1 MTAKKDFSV
10 SIAMATYNGAK
21 YLQEQLDS
29 FATQTRLPDE
39 LIVCD
44 DGSEDETIAIVE
56 EFSQRAPFAVR
67 LIKNPKN
74 LGFIK
79 NFEKALSL
87 CTGDLIFFSDQDD
100 VWFPEKVQYIERT
113 FQEEDG
119 RLLVIHDGQ
128 LVDERL
134 HWYGATNLGQVRAG
148 FGDDGH
154 YITGALSIM
163 HKDLKPYILPFPD
176 DLTVGHDVWIH
187 LIAKFLG
194 TRLVIEKPLQ
204 LIRRHSSNTSAWVAS
219 SATKISRLSVFQ
231 SHLSTSPAISYQD
244 RIYLN
249 ESLQKCLGHIQSDKA
264 CKFPAYTIDGSLNY
278 LKDERRALEDR
289 AGLLKAGVLA
299 RKGGALRMLVRGEYK
314 YFNGFMSFLR
324 DMVR

>member
-1 MTAKKDFSV
+1 MTEKKDFSV

-29 FATQTRLPDE
+29 FATQSRLPDE
-39 LIVCD
+39 LVVCD
-44 DGSEDETIAIVE
+44 DSSEDETISIIE

-79 NFEKALSL
+79 NFEKALAL
-87 CTGDLIFFSDQDD
+87 CAGDLIFFSDQDD
-100 VWFPEKVQYIERT
+100 VWFPEKVQYIART
-113 FQEEDG
+113 FQEKDG

-134 HWYGATNLGQVRAG
+134 HWYGATNIGQVRAG

-154 YITGALSIM
+154 YITGALSII
-163 HKDLKPYILPFPD
+163 HKDLNPYILPFPD
-176 DLTVGHDVWIH
+176 DLNVGHDVWIH

-194 TRLVIEKPLQ
+194 KRVVIERPLQ
-204 LIRRHSSNTSAWVAS
+204 LIRRHSTNTSDWVAS
-219 SATKISRLSVFQ
+219 STTKISRLSVFQ
-231 SHLSTSPAISYQD
+231 SHLSTTPAISYQD
-244 RIYLN
+244 RIDLN
-249 ESLQKCLGHIQSDKA
+249 ESLQKRLEHIQSNKA
-264 CKFPAYTIDGSLNY
+264 GKFPACTIDASLNY
-278 LKDERRALEDR
+278 LKAERRALDDR
-289 AGLLKAGVLA
+289 GRLLKAGFLA
-299 RKGGALRMLVRGEYK
+299 RRSSALGMLVCGKYK

-324 DMVR
+324 DMAR